1 MSADAVVEVMEPGL
15 ATTIQDSGRL
25 GYVHLGVGRAGWVC
39 PRHARAA
46 NRAVGN
52 SENAV
57 VFETAGG
64 LVLRIES
71 PVTIAATGW
80 LAPCSFRAG
89 DIVTIRSRADGL
101 WTYVAIAGGLS
112 VEPVLGSA
120 SQDTLAGVVAM
131 QVLAGTRF
139 GVQNR
144 RDYPVM
150 DLVPADNTRI
160 AAVGVHPGP
169 QSSVFA
175 QAYEQLSSA
184 TMEVVASS
192 RIGIT
197 MTGVD
202 LGAVVMAD
210 MPSQPLVPGAIQVPP
225 DGHPIVMGV
234 DHPTTGGYPVIG
246 VIAERDLEWV
256 ADLHPGSTWRAV
268 RAPSG

>member
-1 MSADAVVEVMEPGL
+1 MSVDTVVEVMEPGL

-25 GYVHLGVGRAGWVC
+25 GYVHVGVGRAGWVC
-39 PRHARAA
+39 PRHARAV

-52 SENAV
+52 PDTAA

-64 LVLRIES
+64 LVLRVES
-71 PVTIAATGW
+71 PCTIAATGW
-80 LAPCSFRAG
+80 LSPCSCRAG

-120 SQDTLAGVVAM
+120 SQDTLAGVAAM

-139 GVQNR
+139 GIQNC
-144 RDYPVM
+144 RDHPVM

-160 AAVGVHPGP
+160 AAVDVHPGP
-169 QSSVFA
+169 QSNDFCE
-175 QAYEQLSSA
+175 AYERLSSA
-184 TMEVVASS
+184 TMEVIASS

-225 DGHPIVMGV
+225 DGRPIVMGV

-246 VIAERDLEWV
+246 VMAERDLEWV
-256 ADLHPGSTWRAV
+256 ADLRPGSTWRAV